1 MIRDINKIDDDIIR
15 KKRII
20 EKALY
25 SDPDIVE
32 LIDNPDID
40 LECPEDLVW
49 ENIFSFVRVPDV
61 DDKKQTYICFTVDD
75 AGPTS
80 SNEVMKQQYVQ
91 FAIFVHKD
99 IIKTKIGT
107 ARHDALGFVIRDI
120 FHLSNM
126 LGAQL
131 HLRSNK
137 EGMTDTNY
145 ITRTLRFELIDHNS
159 TKVTQTNPYE
169 FEHIVGH
176 RR

>member
-25 SDPDIVE
+25 TDPDIVE

-49 ENIFSFVRVPDV
+49 ENIFSFIRVPGTQ
-61 DDKKQTYICFTVDD
+61 DKAQTYICFTVDD
-75 AGPTS
+75 NGRTPG
-80 SNEVMKQQYVQ
+80 NEVMKQQYVQ

-99 IIKTKIGT
+99 LVKTKIGT
-107 ARHDALGFVIRDI
+107 ARHDAIGFVIRDL
-120 FHLSNM
+120 FNLSNM
-126 LGAQL
+126 LGTQL
-131 HLRSNK
+131 VLQSNK

-145 ITRTLRFELIDHNS
+145 ITRTLRFELITDNS
-159 TKVTQTNPYE
+159 TKPTRTNPHE
-169 FEHIVGH
+169 LGRFG
-176 RR
+176 R

>member
-1 MIRDINKIDDDIIR
+1 MIRNINDVDDDIIR

-49 ENIFSFVRVPDV
+49 ENIFSFIRVPDAQ
-61 DDKKQTYICFTVDD
+61 DKAQTYICFTVDD
-75 AGPTS
+75 NGRTPA
-80 SNEVMKQQYVQ
+80 NEVMKQQYVQ

-99 IIKTKIGT
+99 LIKTKIGT
-107 ARHDALGFVIRDI
+107 ARHDALGYVIRDV
-120 FHLSNM
+120 FNLSNM

-131 HLRSNK
+131 NLVSNK

-145 ITRTLRFELIDHNS
+145 ITRTLRFELITDNS
-159 TKVTQTNPYE
+159 TKPLRTNPYE
-169 FEHIVGH
+169 YDRIAGH

>member
-49 ENIFSFVRVPDV
+49 ENIFSFIRVPDV

-75 AGPTS
+75 NGPPPN
-80 SNEVMKQQYVQ
+80 NEVMKQQYVQ
-91 FAIFVHKD
+91 FTIFVHKD
-99 IIKTKIGT
+99 VIKTKIGT
-107 ARHDALGFVIRDI
+107 ARHDALSFVIRDV

-126 LGAQL
+126 LGMQL

-145 ITRTLRFELIDHNS
+145 ITRILRFELITDNS
-159 TKVTQTNPYE
+159 TKPLRTNPKE
-169 FEHIVGH
+169 LGRFG
-176 RR
+176 R